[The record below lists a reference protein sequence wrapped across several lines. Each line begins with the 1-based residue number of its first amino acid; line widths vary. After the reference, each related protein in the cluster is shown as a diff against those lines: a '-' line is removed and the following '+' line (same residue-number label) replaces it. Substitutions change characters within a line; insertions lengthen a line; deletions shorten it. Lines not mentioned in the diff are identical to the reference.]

1 MFLGDYFQNINDS
14 YKKFFFSG
22 ISFDSNQIK
31 KNYIFF
37 AIRGNKIDG
46 NSFVSSAIHNGSKI
60 IITEKKINGLKNDIL
75 FIQSKNIRKLLAE
88 ISFKI
93 YNKIPNNIIAV
104 TGTNG
109 KSSIADF
116 YYQILDLNNK
126 KVASIGTL
134 GVKSKNFKKNISN
147 TTIDP
152 IQLSKI
158 LNNLKK
164 QNINNVIMEAS
175 SHGLSQNRLDG
186 LSFNTG
192 IFTNLSQDHLD
203 YHKNIKE
210 YLKAKLYL
218 FKNLIKKNGNIVTDE
233 KIPEFKDIKKIAS
246 NKNLKLFSLSDKKN
260 KFQLLSHKFED
271 EAQLLKIK
279 YNNLTQKI
287 QINLIGK
294 IQIKNILMAIIAS
307 IKSNVDIKEI
317 LRVIPKIKSVEG
329 RFERIGKIKNKSKV
343 ILDYAH
349 TPDAL
354 KTCLKNLK
362 EQFPGHK
369 ISLVFGCGGN
379 RDQNKRAK
387 MGKIA
392 DIFSDKIY
400 LTDDNPRLEQPSKIR
415 KDIKKGIKKQKVLEF
430 PNRAKAISE
439 AINQLNTGE
448 ILLVA
453 GKGHETVQELGLK
466 KIFFSDKKIILSA
479 IKIKNLALS
488 NNLKINIVKEL
499 SGEKK
504 ISSKVSLKQARINSR
519 EIKKGDIFFA
529 IKGKKNDGNKFVNEA
544 FNKKASIT
552 IGNKI
557 NKNNN
562 SKRQI
567 KVKDTLKFLTKSSKI
582 YRQNI
587 NTKIIAITGS
597 CGKTT
602 LKELLGS
609 SLKKI
614 SRVSVSP
621 KSYNNK
627 YGVPLSLFNLNQ
639 KDDYGVLEIGM
650 DKKGEIDYLSK
661 IVQPDVS
668 VITNINYA
676 HAKNFKNLKQI
687 ALAKSEII
695 NNTKENGFI
704 ILNADD
710 NFFTLHKK
718 VANKKNLKIL
728 SFGIKSQNSNIKLI
742 NIKKV
747 ANKFKATIKVNNFK
761 TYFLIPNDFQNN
773 ILNILAALTVMSIF
787 FNISKINKNIFINFK
802 VPAGR
807 GNISKI
813 RINNKNLNLIDE
825 SYNSN
830 PLSLKS
836 AILNFDKIKSNKS
849 KKYLLLGDMLELGKH
864 SKKLHQSIGKIINN
878 TKIDKTFVKG
888 NKVLFIF
895 NSISKSKRGRILR
908 NNSQIIDL
916 IKNDINN
923 NDYLMIKASNAT
935 GFNKIVNNLKG
946 LK

>member
-1 MFLGDYFQNINDS
+1 MLLGDYFQNIKDS
-14 YKKFFFSG
+14 DKKIFFSG

-46 NSFVSSAIHNGSKI
+46 NSFISSAISNGAKI
-60 IITEKKINGLKNDIL
+60 IITEKKINGFKNSIL
-75 FIQSKNIRKLLAE
+75 FIQSNNVRKLLAE

-93 YNKIPNNIIAV
+93 NNKIPNNIIAV

-134 GVKSKNFKKNISN
+134 GIKSKKFKKDLLN

-164 QNINNVIMEAS
+164 QNINNVIMETS

-186 LSFNTG
+186 LIFNTG

-203 YHKNIKE
+203 YHKNIKN

-218 FKNLIKKNGNIVTDE
+218 FEKLIKKNGNIITDE
-233 KIPEFKDIKKIAS
+233 KIPEFKKIRNIAL
-246 NKNLKLFSLSDKKN
+246 NKNLNLFTLLDKN
-260 KFQLLSHKFED
+260 KNFQFLSHQFED
-271 EAQLLKIK
+271 EAQLLEIKYKNSIQKIK
-279 YNNLTQKI
+279 L
-287 QINLIGK
+287 NLIGK
-294 IQIKNILMAIIAS
+294 VQLKNVLMAIIAS
-307 IKSNVDIKEI
+307 IKSNINIKDIFN
-317 LRVIPKIKSVEG
+317 VIPRIKSVEG
-329 RFERIGKIKNKSKV
+329 RFEKVGKIKNKSKV

-369 ISLVFGCGGN
+369 ISIVFGCGGN
-379 RDQNKRAK
+379 RDRNKRAK
-387 MGKIA
+387 MGEIA
-392 DIFSDKIY
+392 DFYSDKIY
-400 LTDDNPRLEQPSKIR
+400 LTDDNPRLEQPNKIR
-415 KDIKKGIKKQKVLEF
+415 KEIKKGIKKQKVLEI
-430 PNRAKAISE
+430 PNRAKAISK
-439 AINQLNTGE
+439 AINHLKTGE

-453 GKGHETVQELGLK
+453 GKGHEKVQEIGVK
-466 KIFFSDKKIILSA
+466 KIFFSDKKIILNA
-479 IKIKNLALS
+479 IKIKNSALS
-488 NNLKINIVKEL
+488 NNLRVNIVKEL
-499 SGEKK
+499 YREKK
-504 ISSKVSLKQARINSR
+504 ISTKISLKKARINSR
-519 EIKKGDIFFA
+519 EIKKDDIFFA
-529 IKGKKNDGNKFVNEA
+529 IKGKKNDGNKFISEA
-544 FNKKASIT
+544 FKKKASIAVVNE
-552 IGNKI
+552 IDNNI
-557 NKNNN
+557 NI
-562 SKRQI
+562 SRQI
-567 KVKDTLKFLTKSSKI
+567 IVKDSLKFLTKCSKLF
-582 YRQNI
+582 RQNI
-587 NTKIIAITGS
+587 NSKIIAITGS

-602 LKELLGS
+602 LKELLGH
-609 SLKKI
+609 SLKQTSKVGI
-614 SRVSVSP
+614 SS

-627 YGVPLSLFNLNQ
+627 YGVPLSLFNLDKKN
-639 KDDYGVLEIGM
+639 DYGVLEIGM

-695 NNTKENGFI
+695 NNTKANGFI

-718 VANKKNLKIL
+718 IANKKNLKIL
-728 SFGIKSQNSNIKLI
+728 SFGIDSKNSNIKLI
-742 NIKKV
+742 YIKKV
-747 ANKFKATIKVNNFK
+747 SNKFKAIIKVNNYK
-761 TYFLIPNDFQNN
+761 TYFYISNDFQNN
-773 ILNILAALTVMSIF
+773 ILNILAALAVMSIF
-787 FNISKINKNIFINFK
+787 LDLSKISKNIFMGFK
-802 VPAGR
+802 TPEGR
-807 GNISKI
+807 GDITKI
-813 RINNKNLNLIDE
+813 KINNKNLNLINE

-836 AILNFDKIKSNKS
+836 AILNFDKIKTNKER
-849 KKYLLLGDMLELGKH
+849 KYLLLGDMLELGKH

-888 NKVLFIF
+888 KKVLFTF
-895 NSISKSKRGRILR
+895 NSISKMKRGRIL
-908 NNSQIIDL
+908 NNNFQIINL
-916 IKNDINN
+916 IKNDLNN

-935 GFNKIVNNLKG
+935 GFNEIVNNIKG

>member
-46 NSFVSSAIHNGSKI
+46 NSFISSAIYNGAKI
-60 IITEKKINGLKNDIL
+60 IITEKKINGLRNDIL

-349 TPDAL
+349 TPEAL

-379 RDQNKRAK
+379 RDQIKRAK

-602 LKELLGS
+602 LKELLGG

-761 TYFLIPNDFQNN
+761 TYFLISNDFQNN

-787 FNISKINKNIFINFK
+787 FNISKISKNIFINFK
-802 VPAGR
+802 APDGR